1 MPDAATG
8 MLTRRTLLATGAV
21 TATAGSPA
29 RTSTGARRRRRV
41 DVAVIGAGLAG
52 LTAARALQRAG
63 RSVLVLE
70 ARPRVGGRTL
80 NHAIGAG
87 EITELGG
94 QFTGPTQDRLLALAR
109 ELRVDTFKTY
119 ATGRNVF
126 VAGGR
131 RSTYEEGALAIPPDP
146 RRIPLDPAI
155 VELLLALL
163 KLDRM
168 AANVPVHAPWETRQ
182 AADWDSQ
189 TVETWKRTHILT
201 PDARGIFDTIC
212 QAQGFEPRDS
222 SLLALLALIASAG
235 DERHAGSVLRLIGT
249 TAGAQELRFA
259 GGSQLLCLRIA
270 RELGQRVQLQT
281 PVYHIT
287 QGTRGVRLQSHRE
300 DVEAKHVIV
309 ALLPALAGRIGYE
322 PQLPPARDGLTQRVG
337 SNALIKCEAV
347 YERPFWREHGLT
359 GMAIAD
365 RGTLRATFDNSPPT
379 GKPGVLFGLIGGAP
393 ARAWASTPA
402 PQRRT
407 AVLADLATYFGDD
420 ALHPLAYF
428 DCVWPAQRWSHGCG
442 AIWPPGALSDHG
454 PALRVP
460 VDRIH
465 WAGAETSP
473 YWTGFMEGAV
483 RSGERTAQET
493 LEQL

>member
-1 MPDAATG
+1 MPDADAGT
-8 MLTRRTLLATGAV
+8 LTRRALLATGAV
-21 TATAGSPA
+21 TVTAGSPA
-29 RTSTGARRRRRV
+29 KTGAGARRRKRV
-41 DVAVIGAGLAG
+41 DVAVVGAGLAG

-63 RSVLVLE
+63 RSVVILE

-94 QFTGPTQDRLLALAR
+94 QFAGPTQDRLLALAR

-168 AANVPVHAPWETRQ
+168 AADVPVHAPWEARQ

-235 DERHAGSVLRLIGT
+235 DEGHAGSVLRLIGT

-270 RELGQRVQLQT
+270 QELGQRVQLQT

-287 QGTRGVRLQSHRE
+287 QGTRGVRLQCHYE
-300 DVEAKHVIV
+300 DVEAKRVII
-309 ALLPALAGRIGYE
+309 ALLPALAGRISYQ
-322 PQLPPARDGLTQRVG
+322 PQLPSPRDGLTQRVG
-337 SNALIKCEAV
+337 GNALIKCDAV

-359 GMAIAD
+359 GMAVAD
-365 RGTLRATFDNSPPT
+365 RGTLRATFDNSPPN
-379 GKPGVLFGLIGGAP
+379 GQSGVLLGLIGGAP
-393 ARAWASTPA
+393 ARAWAGIPA
-402 PQRRT
+402 PQRRA
-407 AVLADLATYFGDD
+407 AVLADLATYFGDE
-420 ALHPLAYF
+420 ALHPQAYV
-428 DCVWPAQRWSHGCG
+428 DCVWPDQSWSHGCG
-442 AIWPPGALSDHG
+442 AVWPPGALSDHG

-483 RSGERTAQET
+483 RSGERTAQEA
-493 LEQL
+493 LDQL